1 MLKVVTC
8 CRLVRPIKELN
19 PVLVMRILLAWV
31 TPVPPKDR
39 SCNAAR
45 AVKFRLLRLV
55 SCGNDNSDRTVRP
68 PSSKPPID
76 LRSPNVKLAS
86 FTALLTVKL
95 PVIFSTPLILSA
107 LWPLESVGS
116 VRSVGM
122 ATEPLY
128 VVQEARAE
136 ASADAVIV
144 VVAELLH

>member
-1 MLKVVTC
+1 M
-8 CRLVRPIKELN
+8 
-19 PVLVMRILLAWV
+19 
-31 TPVPPKDR
+31 
-39 SCNAAR
+39 
-45 AVKFRLLRLV
+45 
-55 SCGNDNSDRTVRP
+55 
-68 PSSKPPID
+68 D
-76 LRSPNVKLAS
+76 LRSLNVKLAS
-86 FTALLTVKL
+86 FTALVTVKL
-95 PVIFSTPLILSA
+95 PVIFSTPLTLSE